1 MNEASR
7 QADTLDEM
15 QHLHL
20 IMQLLQTLDNGLI
33 LLDRHYTVQ
42 LWNSFMENHSGIP
55 VSAAR
60 EQNLFALFPSLPAD
74 WLKRKIDSVFKL
86 QSRAFCTW
94 EEHPRLFDFKSTRPL
109 TGHSEKM
116 YQNITLIP
124 LHGFDKSVSQV
135 CLLVYDVT
143 EIATRKNELE
153 SANRTLKTLSRTDRL
168 TGLYN
173 RGYWEECL
181 MLEFQRSLRSQ
192 RPSSLILFDI
202 DCFKHFN
209 DTHGHQAG
217 DKVLRSV
224 GAILNRFRR
233 ATDTAGRYGGEEF
246 GIILPETTLEQAQ
259 VYAERL
265 RKKMAASTVE
275 WEQEPLKITISLGI
289 SQINQQM
296 TAHHEWIQQSDAAL
310 YRAKDQGRN
319 RTEVSAKVSADPT
332 TDSTQ

>member
-1 MNEASR
+1 MKISVQKMGSEMATSV
-7 QADTLDEM
+7 DDM

-33 LLDRHYTVQ
+33 LLDRNYTIQ

-55 VSAAR
+55 TSDAR
-60 EQNLFALFPSLPAD
+60 DQNLFALFPSLPAD

-86 QSRAFCTW
+86 HSRAFCTW

-109 TGHSEKM
+109 TGHSAKM

-124 LHGFDKSVSQV
+124 LHGFDNTVSQV

-153 SANRTLKTLSRTDRL
+153 SANKTLKTLSRTDRL
-168 TGLYN
+168 TGIYN

-181 MLEFQRSLRSQ
+181 AQEFQRSQRSQ

-202 DCFKHFN
+202 DHFKNFN

-217 DKVLRSV
+217 DMVLRSV
-224 GAILNRFRR
+224 GALLKRFRR

-246 GIILPETTLEQAQ
+246 GIILPETTAEQAL
-259 VYAERL
+259 VFAERL
-265 RKKMAASTVE
+265 REKIAATHVE
-275 WEQEPLKITISLGI
+275 WEEESLRITISIGV
-289 SQINQQM
+289 SQLDPEM
-296 TAHHEWIQQSDAAL
+296 MAYHEWIEKSDCAL
-310 YRAKDQGRN
+310 YQAKERGRN
-319 RTEVSAKVSADPT
+319 QTVVAD
-332 TDSTQ
+332 